1 MFTRGMF
8 MKPPRRRN
16 PVAVALYVNAALLL
30 AVLAVLLARSDAPT
44 LTLTPA
50 ALAQAQQPIAGGAG
64 LFIVP
69 GQFSSNIWGLYL
81 MDVDQQ
87 TLCAYTVTGSP
98 PQLKLVAARNFR
110 YDRRLG
116 NYNVAGLTPAEVKDM
131 VEKEQNSNRVTG
143 NGSNAQ
149 QGSPTIPQ

>member
-1 MFTRGMF
+1 MTRSV
-8 MKPPRRRN
+8 RRN
-16 PVAVALYVNAALLL
+16 PVAIALYVNAALLL
-30 AVLAVLLARSDAPT
+30 AIVVALLARGDGP
-44 LTLTPA
+44 TLTPA

-87 TLCAYTVTGSP
+87 TICAYTITGSP
-98 PQLKLVAARNFR
+98 PKLKLIAARNFR
-110 YDRRLG
+110 YDRRLA
-116 NYNVAGLTPAEVKDM
+116 NYNIDGLTPAEVKDM

-143 NGSNAQ
+143 SGSGSGT
-149 QGSPTIPQ
+149 GSPTAPH